1 MLIININDNLAT
13 CIIPKYDDD
22 VATICFVNEAGFEE
36 WFSNIAQKH
45 ANWNLHQ
52 APLRLHII
60 KYNEEI
66 RQLKNNPEGLDN
78 LVSTLRQS
86 ISIVENVC
94 SVPQSRP
101 ARQQ

>member
-52 APLRLHII
+52 GWT
-60 KYNEEI
+60 NEKK
-66 RQLKNNPEGLDN
+66 QN
-78 LVSTLRQS
+78 LFMANLL
-86 ISIVENVC
+86 
-94 SVPQSRP
+94 
-101 ARQQ
+101 